1 MLGPLRQIVLLTK
14 LTAAETLR
22 QPICAL
28 ITIVCIVLT
37 AAVPLVT
44 AHNFGES
51 GRLARDSGLAFQL
64 MFGLAL
70 AGYAACATLQRERT
84 SGTLA
89 AVLSKPVGRWT
100 FFVAKFLGIGA
111 VVIVFS
117 LCAGL
122 STLLA
127 QRIALHYTTETG
139 FLIDHLTAWLVMLC
153 PVVACSVG
161 AWANYRHRRAFPSV
175 AVLALPLLLA
185 LVTAAC
191 GCFSRDGRWSPY
203 HPQLQWPILAAAL
216 LVAFAL
222 IVLAAIALSLAVR
235 LTLTPTVA
243 ICFGLLLLGLAS
255 DYLLGAASHQCGSAG
270 FLYAV
275 IPNWQNFWAADALA
289 GGGGLPLAHVMR
301 TALYTLLYT
310 SGVLCLGGAAFQHA
324 EAS

>member
-1 MLGPLRQIVLLTK
+1 MPEPLRQIILLTK

-28 ITIVCIVLT
+28 ITVVCVVLT
-37 AAVPLVT
+37 TATPLIT

-70 AGYAACATLQRERT
+70 AGYAACATLQRERA

-100 FFVAKFLGIGA
+100 FFVAKFMG
-111 VVIVFS
+111 VVSVIIVFS

-139 FLIDHLTAWLVMLC
+139 YLIDRLTAWLVMLS
-153 PVVACSVG
+153 PAIACSVG
-161 AWANYRHRRAFPSV
+161 AWANYRHKRAFPSTTL
-175 AVLALPLLLA
+175 LALPLLLA

-191 GCFSRDGRWSPY
+191 GCFARDGSWNAY

-216 LVAFAL
+216 LVTFAL
-222 IVLAAIALSLAVR
+222 VALAAIALSLAVR
-235 LTLTPTVA
+235 LPLTPTVA

-255 DYLLGAASHQCGSAG
+255 DYLFGGRGRSCCCTG

-289 GGGGLPLAHVMR
+289 GGGALPLAHVAR
-301 TALYTLLYT
+301 AALYTLLYT